1 MLIRKITWKDDQILG
16 NLSLD
21 LVNHH
26 TDKAYSTIIFAG
38 ENGTGKSTILHQ
50 LSDFLNG
57 GSLTP
62 FECIEY
68 SVDGHNFVASKYDG
82 TGYSNPPGSWYK
94 RTNLSTGEGTNLAR
108 DRSNNPQD
116 AEKDKDDLRHYGC
129 VLSKARSDFNAKP
142 ITSSSTSVL
151 DDSKYQVDEKN
162 DFTDLKQLIVDV
174 DIMDAEDYMQRG
186 IKNDGAANPWTT
198 FYPSSR
204 MYRFKEA
211 INGFFEELEYV
222 QVKTVEGEKRIVFK
236 KHNKEIP
243 IDSLSTGEKQI
254 VFRGIY
260 LLRNVNQL
268 DGATVYIDEPELS
281 MHPKWQKKILNY
293 YQDLFRNGDGS
304 LRVQLFFASHS
315 DFLLESALS
324 DAENTLVIVL
334 HDNNGKIES
343 NEIRQPFLL
352 PTITAA
358 EINYKAFGIYSVD
371 YHIAL
376 YGEIQA
382 RYCSNQYIK
391 TCDDFIVSTPH
402 YNRAVHERITYN
414 GSTTYFSLTTLIR
427 NKIDHPAD
435 SPYTYSEEDLK
446 TSTELMREIL
456 INTPRINP

>member
-21 LVNHH
+21 LVNHN
-26 TDKAYSTIIFAG
+26 TDKAYSTIVFAG

-50 LSDFLNG
+50 LSDSLNG
-57 GSLTP
+57 GSMMP
-62 FECIEY
+62 FDIIEY
-68 SVDGHNFVASKYDG
+68 SVDGQNFIASKYEG
-82 TGYSNPPGSWYK
+82 TGYTNPPSSWYK
-94 RTNLSTGEGTNLAR
+94 RTNVATGKEENFERDKNTNK
-108 DRSNNPQD
+108 QD
-116 AEKDKDDLRHYGC
+116 VEKDKDDLRHYGC

-142 ITSSSTSVL
+142 ITSSSTSLL
-151 DDSKYQVDEKN
+151 DDNKYQVDENN

-174 DIMDAEDYMQRG
+174 DIMDAEEYMQRG
-186 IKNDGAANPWTT
+186 IQNNGAANPWTT

-211 INGFFEELEYV
+211 INGFFEELEYD
-222 QVKTVEGEKRIVFK
+222 QVKTVDSEKRIVFK
-236 KHNKEIP
+236 KHNKEIS

-281 MHPKWQKKILNY
+281 MHPKWQKKILKY
-293 YQDLFRNGDGS
+293 YQDLFRNRDGS

-324 DAENTLVIVL
+324 DADNTLVIVL
-334 HDNNGKIES
+334 HDNKGKIES
-343 NEIRQPFLL
+343 NEIRRPFLL

-382 RYCSNQYIK
+382 RYCSNQHIK
-391 TCDDFIVSTPH
+391 TCDDFIVSTPQ
-402 YNRAVHERITYN
+402 YDRTIHERITQN
-414 GSTTYFSLTTLIR
+414 GGTTYYSLTTLIR
-427 NKIDHPAD
+427 NKIDHPTD
-435 SPYTYSEEDLK
+435 SPYTYSEEELII
-446 TSTELMREIL
+446 STELMREIL
-456 INTPRINP
+456 QNTPRINP